1 MPNFSYKALGRDGKE
16 VRGVLQAESE
26 AAAASRIRENY
37 PILLSISQKKEK
49 KRPDEGSLLEME
61 IGSRR
66 IKTKKL
72 AILCSQFALT
82 LHSGMTVAH
91 AMRMLAD
98 QNEDKRI
105 RKIMGAAAEE
115 VAAGSTVASALE
127 KYSDRFP
134 LTFIETIRAGE
145 QSGTLERSFD
155 RLQKFY
161 EKSYKTTEKIKGA
174 MTYPLFVVAVA
185 VVVLII
191 VMAKVIPTLAD
202 VFADLGGTLPL
213 MTEEQLRLNLPYEFH
228 DYIGNEMDKYVFDYA
243 MIYADQE
250 KMDLI
255 GAACTKELSQQ
266 FEKLAKMAHLKL
278 VGLVPAVL
286 GLEWILEYAEERMA
300 DEKKALETKLNAE
313 PHKKE
318 EKENAEGAEKSETVK
333 DYAIL
338 DLGTQALRIH
348 FFRHGIYDI
357 TRTMEPGCEEI
368 EQIRLGDKNKMQE
381 LGIEV
386 EEENREETDKEKMAA
401 VLEEQYRTRAVQVMR
416 VLNFYSF
423 NNVNN
428 TIDSLYYCGGGARYG
443 ELIDAL
449 KETLDLPVRSVAELL
464 PEVSLDEE
472 DEWIDSPQAYGV
484 LLA

>member
-49 KRPDEGSLLEME
+49 KRPDDGSLLEME

-72 AILCSQFALT
+72 AILCSQFAIT
-82 LHSGMTVAH
+82 LHSGMTVAR

-105 RKIMGAAAEE
+105 RKIMG
-115 VAAGSTVASALE
+115 AAGSTVASALE

-174 MTYPLFVVAVA
+174 MTYPLFVVAIA

-202 VFADLGGTLPL
+202 VFTDLGGTLPL
-213 MTEEQLRLNLPYEFH
+213 MTRMLIATSHFFAKWWLLMLAVLVFLKIGSQVYGNTPQGRIQKAKIALSLPLVGV
-228 DYIGNEMDKYVFDYA
+228 INQMN
-243 MIYADQE
+243 
-250 KMDLI
+250 
-255 GAACTKELSQQ
+255 GAAQFANTMSVLLAAGITINQAVDTTAKVMDNALLS
-266 FEKLAKMAHLKL
+266 EDVRSM
-278 VGLVPAVL
+278 
-286 GLEWILEYAEERMA
+286 R
-300 DEKKALETKLNAE
+300 
-313 PHKKE
+313 
-318 EKENAEGAEKSETVK
+318 EG
-333 DYAIL
+333 
-338 DLGTQALRIH
+338 
-348 FFRHGIYDI
+348 
-357 TRTMEPGCEEI
+357 I
-368 EQIRLGDKNKMQE
+368 EQGRSLVECLQGKKYFPPTMVDMCSVGEETGE
-381 LGIEV
+381 LG
-386 EEENREETDKEKMAA
+386 
-401 VLEEQYRTRAVQVMR
+401 
-416 VLNFYSF
+416 
-423 NNVNN
+423 
-428 TIDSLYYCGGGARYG
+428 
-443 ELIDAL
+443 
-449 KETLDLPVRSVAELL
+449 ETLDNVADYYTNEA
-464 PEVSLDEE
+464 DYR
-472 DEWIDSPQAYGV
+472 IQR
-484 LLA
+484 LLALLEPAMLVVLAIFAGIIVVSIYLPIFTMYDLM

>member
-49 KRPDEGSLLEME
+49 KRPDDGSLLEME

-72 AILCSQFALT
+72 AILCSQFAIT
-82 LHSGMTVAH
+82 LHSGMTVAR

-174 MTYPLFVVAVA
+174 MTYPLFVVAIA

-202 VFADLGGTLPL
+202 VFTDLGGTLPL
-213 MTEEQLRLNLPYEFH
+213 MTRMLIAFTLNSRFHHTVFRIQLPDRSFSDPLNSIFDTWCRPASDGSVNIINHIFMCKTMFFL
-228 DYIGNEMDKYVFDYA
+228 DKCA
-243 MIYADQE
+243 
-250 KMDLI
+250 
-255 GAACTKELSQQ
+255 G
-266 FEKLAKMAHLKL
+266 LKHNVSRQL
-278 VGLVPAVL
+278 FV
-286 GLEWILEYAEERMA
+286 
-300 DEKKALETKLNAE
+300 
-313 PHKKE
+313 
-318 EKENAEGAEKSETVK
+318 
-333 DYAIL
+333 
-338 DLGTQALRIH
+338 
-348 FFRHGIYDI
+348 FRHH
-357 TRTMEPGCEEI
+357 
-368 EQIRLGDKNKMQE
+368 K
-381 LGIEV
+381 V
-386 EEENREETDKEKMAA
+386 
-401 VLEEQYRTRAVQVMR
+401 
-416 VLNFYSF
+416 VLN
-423 NNVNN
+423 NII
-428 TIDSLYYCGGGARYG
+428 THLAGD
-443 ELIDAL
+443 
-449 KETLDLPVRSVAELL
+449 
-464 PEVSLDEE
+464 VS
-472 DEWIDSPQAYGV
+472 
-484 LLA
+484 

>member
-49 KRPDEGSLLEME
+49 KRPDDGSLLEME

-72 AILCSQFALT
+72 AILCSQFAIT
-82 LHSGMTVAH
+82 LHSGMTVAR

-185 VVVLII
+185 DRDFPFLREVVAADAGGAGVFEDWFAGLRQY
-191 VMAKVIPTLAD
+191 AAGADSESKDRVIPSTC
-202 VFADLGGTLPL
+202 G
-213 MTEEQLRLNLPYEFH
+213 R
-228 DYIGNEMDKYVFDYA
+228 
-243 MIYADQE
+243 DQP
-250 KMDLI
+250 D
-255 GAACTKELSQQ
+255 
-266 FEKLAKMAHLKL
+266 
-278 VGLVPAVL
+278 
-286 GLEWILEYAEERMA
+286 ERR
-300 DEKKALETKLNAE
+300 
-313 PHKKE
+313 
-318 EKENAEGAEKSETVK
+318 STV
-333 DYAIL
+333 
-338 DLGTQALRIH
+338 
-348 FFRHGIYDI
+348 
-357 TRTMEPGCEEI
+357 C
-368 EQIRLGDKNKMQE
+368 
-381 LGIEV
+381 
-386 EEENREETDKEKMAA
+386 
-401 VLEEQYRTRAVQVMR
+401 
-416 VLNFYSF
+416 
-423 NNVNN
+423 
-428 TIDSLYYCGGGARYG
+428 
-443 ELIDAL
+443 
-449 KETLDLPVRSVAELL
+449 
-464 PEVSLDEE
+464 
-472 DEWIDSPQAYGV
+472 
-484 LLA
+484 

>member
-26 AAAASRIRENY
+26 AAAASRIRESY

-105 RKIMGAAAEE
+105 RKILGAAAEE

-174 MTYPLFVVAVA
+174 MTYPFVCRCGCGGCPDYRHGEGYPDTGRCICRSGRYAAADDADADRDFPFLCEVVA
-185 VVVLII
+185 
-191 VMAKVIPTLAD
+191 
-202 VFADLGGTLPL
+202 
-213 MTEEQLRLNLPYEFH
+213 
-228 DYIGNEMDKYVFDYA
+228 
-243 MIYADQE
+243 
-250 KMDLI
+250 
-255 GAACTKELSQQ
+255 
-266 FEKLAKMAHLKL
+266 
-278 VGLVPAVL
+278 
-286 GLEWILEYAEERMA
+286 
-300 DEKKALETKLNAE
+300 
-313 PHKKE
+313 
-318 EKENAEGAEKSETVK
+318 
-333 DYAIL
+333 
-338 DLGTQALRIH
+338 
-348 FFRHGIYDI
+348 
-357 TRTMEPGCEEI
+357 
-368 EQIRLGDKNKMQE
+368 
-381 LGIEV
+381 
-386 EEENREETDKEKMAA
+386 TDA
-401 VLEEQYRTRAVQVMR
+401 
-416 VLNFYSF
+416 
-423 NNVNN
+423 
-428 TIDSLYYCGGGARYG
+428 GGAG
-443 ELIDAL
+443 
-449 KETLDLPVRSVAELL
+449 VF
-464 PEVSLDEE
+464 E
-472 DEWIDSPQAYGV
+472 DWFAGLRQYAAGTD
-484 LLA
+484 